1 MTPEILHKSATFAHP
16 QHSAPGAQ
24 LDANGTAGAQNRA
37 PLDGQTFNFST
48 FTGKFDNA
56 PKPESRPWRGVLEL
70 LKKRKIREAKDGA
83 LISGAS
89 YPATVW
95 RKDGKTKDEV
105 FDPQNET
112 PEDWRAP
119 IRCDEFV
126 ETVSLAI
133 LDFDGG
139 ASLES
144 IKAGVCGLNSGDGAA
159 AALYSTFSHTP
170 ETPKFRLVLPLLL
183 PVAAK
188 DWPDFWKRLAQHF
201 DGAPDRAAKDAAR
214 MHYLASCRKSRAG
227 DAVFIEFD
235 GAPLDAVTLPPLPVV
250 ARETP
255 HFAPQNNGGDP
266 YARKAFDNEID
277 RLRSTGGNRNDAL
290 NKAALSLGHFVGAGR
305 LDRGEVE
312 NALFDAAHANGYIQ
326 KDGEREARAT
336 IQSGLKTGEGEP
348 NLKGLPEAPLNGN
361 QAAARLRAPEIKAT
375 PEPREI
381 PAPAMRTERGAA
393 EYEAGQIVEIL
404 RPGWTCAALSTHAA
418 HAARI
423 FESIGGD
430 LRFSSKLGWLT
441 FGGRQWMRDDRHATQ
456 TADRAKEL
464 SQVVRSEGAAL
475 YRLAGELAQ
484 SGRAGDAE
492 AMSRAAATHIRHA
505 KQVETK
511 NFVEGAL
518 HFAAGNPKTRVE
530 PDAFDQR
537 PWLLGFENGVW
548 DAGKWREHRREDFL
562 LHLCPV
568 ALDSGADQSEWMR
581 VLDCMTGGD
590 SNFKRT
596 LQDAAG
602 YILSGAS
609 HLRFLP
615 WLYGPKGT
623 GKSTFAELLQT
634 VLGKMAA
641 TIDPKKL
648 QDDAARERLGADL
661 WNRRL
666 AVCAEAGGQKLE
678 AELLKT
684 LSGADSL
691 TVRFLY
697 QEAFDA
703 LPRHVLLMVSNDAPR
718 LDAYDDALK
727 DRVVALPF
735 VHRLDENGPL
745 QLTGGARI
753 EAVRKDPFSPLVCGF
768 AAWAIEGLA
777 RVHQTQSIFRAP
789 CIEAA
794 TAKFWADTDPLT
806 PFWETF
812 EEAELRA
819 GVPNG
824 ELRGRY
830 EKWCE
835 AEGNRPLRG
844 KTFAKACEAF
854 GLAQELRG
862 GAKTRARFWVLYR
875 KQPKKDEK
883 QPKNAKS
890 EQNEQNN
897 GDFQQTSQGKKPS
910 HADFTENSPYSV
922 HSVHFCEN
930 GTSGAETDR
939 EKITI

>member
-1 MTPEILHKSATFAHP
+1 MSRNEILLQSPLSGEQIHN
-16 QHSAPGAQ
+16 GAQ
-24 LDANGTAGAQNRA
+24 NGVQINGTA
-37 PLDGQTFNFST
+37 PLTIYD
-48 FTGKFDNA
+48 
-56 PKPESRPWRGVLEL
+56 
-70 LKKRKIREAKDGA
+70 EA
-83 LISGAS
+83 
-89 YPATVW
+89 
-95 RKDGKTKDEV
+95 
-105 FDPQNET
+105 
-112 PEDWRAP
+112 
-119 IRCDEFV
+119 
-126 ETVSLAI
+126 
-133 LDFDGG
+133 
-139 ASLES
+139 
-144 IKAGVCGLNSGDGAA
+144 
-159 AALYSTFSHTP
+159 
-170 ETPKFRLVLPLLL
+170 LLL
-183 PVAAK
+183 
-188 DWPDFWKRLAQHF
+188 
-201 DGAPDRAAKDAAR
+201 
-214 MHYLASCRKSRAG
+214 
-227 DAVFIEFD
+227 
-235 GAPLDAVTLPPLPVV
+235 
-250 ARETP
+250 
-255 HFAPQNNGGDP
+255 
-266 YARKAFDNEID
+266 
-277 RLRSTGGNRNDAL
+277 AL
-290 NKAALSLGHFVGAGR
+290 HH
-305 LDRGEVE
+305 EP
-312 NALFDAAHANGYIQ
+312 
-326 KDGEREARAT
+326 ARAT
-336 IQSGLKTGEGEP
+336 ILALDKNVFPDRSHREIFVSAQGVGSLPAPFSFQEVARQVEDQIGFADDDVERQSLESAVRLLKTSFAKPHNEAKPGSRADQIARQ
-348 NLKGLPEAPLNGN
+348 LKKPKTG
-361 QAAARLRAPEIKAT
+361 AAHILT
-375 PEPREI
+375 PTL
-381 PAPAMRTERGAA
+381 RTERGAA
-393 EYEAGQIVEIL
+393 EYEAGQIVETI

-418 HAARI
+418 HASRI
-423 FESIGGD
+423 FEHIGGD
-430 LRFSSKLGWLT
+430 LRFSPNLGWLT
-441 FGGRQWMRDDRHATQ
+441 FNGRHWERDDRQATQ
-456 TADRAKEL
+456 TADRVKEL
-464 SQVVRSEGAAL
+464 SQVVRSEGATL

-484 SGRAGDAE
+484 AGRAGDAE
-492 AMSRAAATHIRHA
+492 AMSRAAAAHTRHA

-511 NFVEGAL
+511 TFVDGAL
-518 HFAAGNPKTRVE
+518 HFAAGNPETRVS

-548 DAGKWREHRREDFL
+548 ERGQWRKHRREDFL
-562 LHLCPV
+562 MHLCPV
-568 ALDSGADQSEWMR
+568 ALDLNADRSEWLR

-590 SNFKRT
+590 SDFART

-735 VHRLDENGPL
+735 VHRLDQNGPL
-745 QLTGGARI
+745 ELTGGARI
-753 EAVRKDPFSPLVCGF
+753 EAVRKDPASPLVRGF
-768 AAWAIEGLA
+768 AAWALEGLA

-819 GVPNG
+819 GVSNG

-835 AEGNRPLRG
+835 NEGARPFKG
-844 KTFAKACEAF
+844 KAWAKACESR
-854 GLAQELRG
+854 GLIQEKRG
-862 GAKTRARFWVLYR
+862 RDSARFWVFY
-875 KQPKKDEK
+875 
-883 QPKNAKS
+883 
-890 EQNEQNN
+890 
-897 GDFQQTSQGKKPS
+897 GKK
-910 HADFTENSPYSV
+910 AQKTV
-922 HSVHFCEN
+922 
-930 GTSGAETDR
+930 
-939 EKITI
+939 